1 MQQPRDVRN
10 RPLRDLRISVTD
22 RCNFRCRYC
31 MPREVFGAD
40 HAFLPRAELLRFE
53 EIARVV
59 GALTPLGV
67 RKVRLT
73 GGEPLLRR
81 NLPALVAMLAGTP
94 AVEDL
99 ALTTNG
105 SLLAAMAEPLREAG
119 LSRIT
124 VSLDS
129 IDPDVFAAMSD
140 TKIPLQTVLSGIER
154 ASSVGFP
161 VKINTVVQ
169 RGVNDAGLL
178 DLAGEPPH
186 VTAARELEEEAG
198 IAANDWKV
206 LADLDSTP
214 GFSDE
219 SVRVFLATGL
229 TDIGRPEAH
238 DEEADLTVKRVPLAE
253 AVEMVFNGEIA
264 NSIAV
269 SGILAANQLRDYDAL
284 RPVDAPWPDRPTAFR
299 TRTS

>member
-40 HAFLPRAELLRFE
+40 HAFLPRDELLRFE

-81 NLPALVAMLAGTP
+81 NLPTLVSMLAATDG
-94 AVEDL
+94 VEDL

-105 SLLAAMAEPLREAG
+105 SLLAAMAEPLRTAG
-119 LSRIT
+119 LHRIT

-140 TKIPLQTVLSGIER
+140 
-154 ASSVGFP
+154 
-161 VKINTVVQ
+161 
-169 RGVNDAGLL
+169 
-178 DLAGEPPH
+178 
-186 VTAARELEEEAG
+186 
-198 IAANDWKV
+198 
-206 LADLDSTP
+206 
-214 GFSDE
+214 
-219 SVRVFLATGL
+219 
-229 TDIGRPEAH
+229 
-238 DEEADLTVKRVPLAE
+238 
-253 AVEMVFNGEIA
+253 
-264 NSIAV
+264 
-269 SGILAANQLRDYDAL
+269 
-284 RPVDAPWPDRPTAFR
+284 
-299 TRTS
+299 